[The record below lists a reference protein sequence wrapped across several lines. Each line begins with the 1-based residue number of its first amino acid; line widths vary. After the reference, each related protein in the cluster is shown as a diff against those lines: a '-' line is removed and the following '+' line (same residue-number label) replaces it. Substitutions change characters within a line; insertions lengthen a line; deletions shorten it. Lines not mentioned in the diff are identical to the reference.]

1 MAIKHV
7 CSIYRPF
14 LVLLPQKGG
23 LKSMYMLQDFEL
35 GCSGVVKA
43 ACRYFSS
50 GPFSVTPHFA
60 LGKVTR
66 SLPSV
71 SDKER
76 SGLKCSGLVT
86 IVPPPTQMDLC
97 SALLNS
103 TTPVCVTVHPC
114 QLRFTLRQVIFV
126 YMFDSSTR
134 PHKLRAS
141 NLIRYMASFVSR
153 QNNTVLP
160 PLDLHPVS
168 LKKKI

>member
-50 GPFSVTPHFA
+50 VPFSVTPHYA

-71 SDKER
+71 SDKEI
-76 SGLKCSGLVT
+76 SGLKCRWVRVSYYRSTSYLDGFVFGSLEFNHTCVCN
-86 IVPPPTQMDLC
+86 C
-97 SALLNS
+97 SFLS
-103 TTPVCVTVHPC
+103 VEVHFKVGYIC
-114 QLRFTLRQVIFV
+114 LYV
-126 YMFDSSTR
+126 
-134 PHKLRAS
+134 
-141 NLIRYMASFVSR
+141 
-153 QNNTVLP
+153 
-160 PLDLHPVS
+160 
-168 LKKKI
+168 